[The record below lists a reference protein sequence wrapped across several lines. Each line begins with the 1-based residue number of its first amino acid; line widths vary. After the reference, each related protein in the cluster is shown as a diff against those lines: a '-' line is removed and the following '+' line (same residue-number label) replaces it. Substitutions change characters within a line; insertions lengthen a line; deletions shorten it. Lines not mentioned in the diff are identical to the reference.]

1 MLRASLMT
9 PADRKRLIAIL
20 GMLGSDQ
27 PGERAAA
34 GLKAEELR
42 KKLDLS
48 WEQIIGEKSDEKP
61 RSGGRRTDW
70 EDKIEECAKHMDML
84 SEWEQGFVENMM
96 MWDGVPTPRQKAV
109 IDRILRT
116 IQKGP
121 QRKWGQ

>member
-1 MLRASLMT
+1 MQRASLMT

-48 WEQIIGEKSDEKP
+48 WEQIVADQPEAKP
-61 RSGGRRTDW
+61 RGRARDQW
-70 EDKIEECAKHMDML
+70 SDKIDECARHMDML

-96 MWDGVPTPRQKAV
+96 MWDGIPTPRQKAV

>member
-1 MLRASLMT
+1 MT
-9 PADRKRLIAIL
+9 PIDRKRLIAIL

-27 PGERAAA
+27 AGERAAA

-48 WEQIIGEKSDEKP
+48 WDQIIPEKSDGSAKQKRG
-61 RSGGRRTDW
+61 RSDW
-70 EDKIEECAKHMDML
+70 EEKIEECAKHMDML

-96 MWDGVPTPRQKAV
+96 MWDGAPTPRQKAV

-116 IQKGP
+116 IEKGP
-121 QRKWGQ
+121 QKKWGQ

>member
-1 MLRASLMT
+1 VEAMT
-9 PADRKRLIAIL
+9 PVDRKRLIAIL

-34 GLKAEELR
+34 ALKAEELR

-48 WEQIIGEKSDEKP
+48 WEQIVGNQPEAKS
-61 RSGGRRTDW
+61 RGRGRTDW
-70 EDKIEECAKHMDML
+70 EEKIDECAKNMDML

-116 IQKGP
+116 IEKGP
-121 QRKWGQ
+121 QKKWGQ